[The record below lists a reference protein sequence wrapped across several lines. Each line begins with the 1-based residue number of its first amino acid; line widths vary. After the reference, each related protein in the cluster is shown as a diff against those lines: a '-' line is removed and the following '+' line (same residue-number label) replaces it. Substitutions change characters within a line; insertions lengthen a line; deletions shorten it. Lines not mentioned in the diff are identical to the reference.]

1 MFFINHLPERDYR
14 WCFSDPFSSRD
25 IKKAPPINQ
34 RSLSY
39 LNPPWRNDQQTIAS
53 DLSILIA
60 QDGISTSFPTKSG
73 EVAKASQGHDPLPF
87 LISNCKELV
96 QR

>member
-1 MFFINHLPERDYR
+1 MIRLDAVIKIVYVFYQPLTGKRLPAALSL
-14 WCFSDPFSSRD
+14 CIPSSRH

-60 QDGISTSFPTKSG
+60 QDGISTSFPDASG
-73 EVAKASQGHDPLPF
+73 RG
-87 LISNCKELV
+87 C
-96 QR
+96 